1 MLKENVEFYYKIY
14 NEAYK
19 NKWCPAP
26 ILKEIKKEEKTIK
39 EDKTIPENTLL
50 IMIHE
55 IKGLDEKKK
64 NIIDLF
70 CQYESENNLKD
81 DIKEKHDDVLYEK
94 QISFNEKKFLMKNSL
109 ILTLKEISES
119 KLCNCFWNNKK
130 EEKVIGYLEIDFK
143 DFKSKNIIEDEFE
156 FQDMTKKKKIG
167 ISIKVSLK
175 IRKA

>member
-1 MLKENVEFYYKIY
+1 MVSSSNFRRNWRRRKIY
-14 NEAYK
+14 KRRK
-19 NKWCPAP
+19 NNSRKYTFNYDSWNKR
-26 ILKEIKKEEKTIK
+26 IRW
-39 EDKTIPENTLL
+39 
-50 IMIHE
+50 
-55 IKGLDEKKK
+55 KKK

-94 QISFNEKKFLMKNSL
+94 QISFNEKKFLIKNCL

-143 DFKSKNIIEDEFE
+143 DFAIQNTIKNDFE
-156 FQDMTKKKKIG
+156 FQDMTKKKKLG